1 MEGKF
6 AERGGMISTVL
17 SPLFP
22 LLLALVMVGRERR
35 RREGGG
41 REDAATGP
49 YCLRVEGERT
59 GEMTVAVAEEESD
72 A

>member
-6 AERGGMISTVL
+6 AERGGMISTVS

-22 LLLALVMVGRERR
+22 LLVVVGRERR